1 MNLLDENF
9 PDPQVEELH
18 RRGVRARKIGH
29 GIGRTGMQDPEI
41 LTLLHALRRPTL
53 FTLDWDFSGRRLCHL
68 AYCLVYLYVRRHD
81 AAAYVR
87 RVLRHPE
94 FNTQAKRMGAVI
106 QASESGLRVWR
117 RNEAEQVLAWS

>member
-1 MNLLDENF
+1 
-9 PDPQVEELH
+9 
-18 RRGVRARKIGH
+18 
-29 GIGRTGMQDPEI
+29 MQDPEI

-53 FTLDWDFSGRRLCHL
+53 FTLDWDFSGRRLCHPG
-68 AYCLVYLYVRRHD
+68 YCLVYLYVRRQD
-81 AAAYVR
+81 AATYVR

-117 RNEAEQVLAWS
+117 RNEDEQLFAWR